1 MKILKKDK
9 EGITIIPENL
19 NDLWFL
25 YNRIDNSVI
34 EQKTL
39 RTKSISRGGEI
50 VKGKKVPQIVA
61 IKIEKKK
68 WERNKIRVTGKIVS
82 ETDKNKYHSLNL
94 EIDKKLVIFT
104 ENHFFKL
111 KDLPKEENYEIL
123 ICLIDKKLADL
134 RIYKSGKLKEIKKI
148 NSKGRENEFYKEVAN
163 ILKKEKGK
171 ILLAGPGNTKDKVA
185 KLLDKEIV
193 IDNLSSC
200 GEKGFKELLKRGSIR
215 KIIEKLRDEQEEKTV
230 KKFLVEIKKNQNKVC
245 YGSAVETQ
253 IERIKEIL
261 VLSSLV
267 PKYEKILFE
276 AEKNG
281 TKINIV
287 DDEKEYCRE
296 MRVFEIVGICWY

>member
-1 MKILKKDK
+1 MKILKRDK

-82 ETDKNKYHSLNL
+82 EKDKNKYHSFNL

-111 KDLPKEENYEIL
+111 KPKEENYEIL

-296 MRVFEIVGICWY
+296 MSVFEIVGICWY

>member
-1 MKILKKDK
+1 MKILKRDK

-50 VKGKKVPQIVA
+50 VKGKKVPQMVA

-111 KDLPKEENYEIL
+111 K
-123 ICLIDKKLADL
+123 
-134 RIYKSGKLKEIKKI
+134 
-148 NSKGRENEFYKEVAN
+148 
-163 ILKKEKGK
+163 
-171 ILLAGPGNTKDKVA
+171 
-185 KLLDKEIV
+185 
-193 IDNLSSC
+193 
-200 GEKGFKELLKRGSIR
+200 
-215 KIIEKLRDEQEEKTV
+215 
-230 KKFLVEIKKNQNKVC
+230 
-245 YGSAVETQ
+245 
-253 IERIKEIL
+253 
-261 VLSSLV
+261 
-267 PKYEKILFE
+267 
-276 AEKNG
+276 
-281 TKINIV
+281 
-287 DDEKEYCRE
+287 
-296 MRVFEIVGICWY
+296 

>member
-1 MKILKKDK
+1 MKILKRDK

-68 WERNKIRVTGKIVS
+68 WEGNKIRVTGKIVS
-82 ETDKNKYHSLNL
+82 EVDKNKYHSFNL

-111 KDLPKEENYEIL
+111 KPKEEDYEIL

-163 ILKKEKGK
+163 ILKKENRK

-193 IDNLSSC
+193 IDNLSSS

>member
-1 MKILKKDK
+1 MKILKRDK

-82 ETDKNKYHSLNL
+82 EKDKNKYHSFNL

-111 KDLPKEENYEIL
+111 KPKEENYEIL

-134 RIYKSGKLKEIKKI
+134 RIYKSGKLREVKKI

-163 ILKKEKGK
+163 ILKKENRK

-185 KLLDKEIV
+185 KLLNKEIV
-193 IDNLSSC
+193 IDNLSSS

-245 YGSAVETQ
+245 YGSSVETQ

-281 TKINIV
+281 TKIYIV

-296 MRVFEIVGICWY
+296 IRVFEIIGICWY